1 SRGLGRSESVM
12 KKSHFAVGFLA
23 VVMSLASSAA
33 RAQTYEVLRGFETP
47 QFPYGTLLRDAG
59 GNLYGTTIGGGDAYG
74 GAWSAGTVFKLS
86 PDGTVTF
93 LHDFSTG
100 DGAWAVLALDGSGNL
115 YGTTSGGGAD
125 FGAGF
130 GTVFKLAPD
139 GAYTV
144 LHSFDGSDGAY
155 PEGGLVLDG
164 SANLYGTTSHGGRY
178 IPSGYGDGTV
188 FKIGLDGTYTVLHRF
203 AYSDGANPEA
213 SLLLDGNG
221 N

>member
-1 SRGLGRSESVM
+1 
-12 KKSHFAVGFLA
+12 KSHFAVGFLA

-130 GTVFKLAPD
+130 GPVSDLAP
-139 GAYTV
+139 AAAPTL
-144 LHSFDGSDGAY
+144 LHVCAGSPA
-155 PEGGLVLDG
+155 
-164 SANLYGTTSHGGRY
+164 TSPHRAVAAA
-178 IPSGYGDGTV
+178 GDG
-188 FKIGLDGTYTVLHRF
+188 
-203 AYSDGANPEA
+203 
-213 SLLLDGNG
+213 
-221 N
+221 